1 MKKNSL
7 ALFIFPM
14 ILLCSCVSNDPTN
27 FVTYHCEETR
37 AGLAPRTYL
46 IDLYR
51 TKADTNT
58 YLISNFH
65 NLSTEGLYDVTIK
78 VSNKKISFIP
88 TPQQIGSSQYKIN
101 SGSGTVDTNANFG
114 QMKLDYTIWDGTT
127 EIAVHTTYTK

>member
-7 ALFIFPM
+7 ALFIFPI
-14 ILLCSCVSNDPTN
+14 ILLCSCVTNDPTN

-37 AGLAPRTYL
+37 AGLPRNYL

-58 YLISNFH
+58 YLISNFY
-65 NLSTEGLYDVTIK
+65 NLSTEGLYDIKIK

-88 TPQQIGSSQYKIN
+88 TPQQIGSSQYVIN
-101 SGSGTVDTNANFG
+101 SGGGTVDTNSNFG
-114 QMKLDYTIWDGTT
+114 QMILDYTIYDGKT
-127 EIAVHTTYTK
+127 EIAVHATYTK